1 VPPSPVLATPAST
14 AETTFQYR
22 VRAINSAG
30 ASPASNIVEATT
42 EPLTEAVGNLFPE
55 CWFVQALDGTGE
67 LIANEPAKV
76 SWTGETSGQQRG
88 VVARID
94 SATTLAEAGDFL
106 EMAFITAGMPS
117 ANDLQYSLRFGHCL
131 CKIAGVGFCSPVAR
145 AGRFAGCSSDA
156 FEPAFPLLSIRHTGG
171 GVGKSGIRA

>member
-1 VPPSPVLATPAST
+1 M
-14 AETTFQYR
+14 
-22 VRAINSAG
+22 
-30 ASPASNIVEATT
+30 EATT

-55 CWFVQALDGTGE
+55 SWFMQTLDGTGE

-106 EMAFITAGMPS
+106 EMAFTTAGMPI
-117 ANDLQYSLRFGHCL
+117 ANNLRYSLRFGFYNDNGNPVT
-131 CKIAGVGFCSPVAR
+131 ADFSTTTTAPSSGFP
-145 AGRFAGCSSDA
+145 SSWLIEALDSLINSKPQK
-156 FEPAFPLLSIRHTGG
+156 ELQIR
-171 GVGKSGIRA
+171 